1 VRRFFDLQS
10 GTVWRDLA
18 DELSQVRGTLLDV
31 GCGAQPYRALVPK
44 DAAYV
49 GIDTGDALDV
59 FGYHTPDTTYYDGP
73 RWPVDDGSVDVVL
86 ATETLEHVKEP
97 DRFLDEAYR
106 CLRGGG
112 RLILTVPF
120 AARWHFIPADYW
132 RFTPSGLLHLLGRA
146 GFSDVVVRARGNA
159 LTVAC
164 YKAMAICTR
173 FIMPQER
180 SRVRS
185 VLMRLAGVGFVPAF
199 VAAAVVANVSLR
211 YEGGDDCLGYTV
223 LARKAGVS

>member
-1 VRRFFDLQS
+1 
-10 GTVWRDLA
+10 
-18 DELSQVRGTLLDV
+18 
-31 GCGAQPYRALVPK
+31 
-44 DAAYV
+44 
-49 GIDTGDALDV
+49 
-59 FGYHTPDTTYYDGP
+59 
-73 RWPVDDGSVDVVL
+73 
-86 ATETLEHVKEP
+86 
-97 DRFLDEAYR
+97 
-106 CLRGGG
+106 
-112 RLILTVPF
+112 
-120 AARWHFIPADYW
+120 
-132 RFTPSGLLHLLGRA
+132 LLHLLGRA

-223 LARKAGVS
+223 LAPQGRRLVTRAELLPYIRSLPGPILITGASGLIGASLYNAIAAERADVFGVEKSGRRRAAGITNR